1 MHINET
7 LILLAAA
14 SSSVD
19 PWGMPVQQ
27 QTQPPQQQ
35 LDPWGASA
43 GASAAPAVTS
53 DPWSPV
59 KEPPRVSPLPNLG
72 PAPTSKIFKNISRC
86 YFVRILRNNL
96 ISVVNRGVRCHESF
110 TATTVQ

>member
-1 MHINET
+1 MHPKFQNAFIYLLLNCFNET

-72 PAPTSKIFKNISRC
+72 PAPTSKIFLD
-86 YFVRILRNNL
+86 YF
-96 ISVVNRGVRCHESF
+96 
-110 TATTVQ
+110 

>member
-1 MHINET
+1 MHPKFQNAFIYLLLNCFNEN

-72 PAPTSKIFKNISRC
+72 PAPTSKIFKN
-86 YFVRILRNNL
+86 YFYLDVILL
-96 ISVVNRGVRCHESF
+96 EF
-110 TATTVQ
+110 